1 MIEKEP
7 LPEEIEDLE
16 ALEEGEGK
24 EVRWLRTAPGWVISL
39 GLHLLVVFALTFFYI
54 QQYVFVDDST
64 VSVGIRAPEGPKV
77 SEVEAPKAEEPE
89 KTEEPEETGG
99 ERDEFSAQE
108 SSDAADAGADAAGDA
123 GGGLHRG
130 RLRSHGDRDGTRGLA
145 PAGRAKEGPGEDE
158 RHGQEHPRRAQV
170 ARAPP
175 EGGRLLVDD
184 PLPRG
189 VRAPRLHGELYPE
202 RVQWQRAVRRRG
214 HEPRPPRLP
223 GSRVPSLE
231 PRFRLR
237 GEPGVRGARRPAR
250 EQPDPDLRGSRET
263 RVQVPHP
270 LPGPMGR
277 IGPPVDRHVYNHV
290 LGAAA
295 LAEAYGQTGM
305 WLLRA
310 PAEKAIRWIEEARSP
325 GRGWRYGFH
334 GRDTDASVTGWAVL
348 ALRSAETAGIA
359 FDRSAFDD
367 VRRWFDR
374 ATVSASVEPRLLG
387 RNPGD
392 IPGTWILTGY
402 RSQKDA
408 GNLVSVE
415 GLNEHYHY
423 TPSSSAI
430 MVMSSFLMDGK
441 PGPKAE
447 KLIETILDFPP
458 VAWKPGEKESYR
470 PVDFYYWYHA
480 TYALFQATSKEDPRW
495 TRWGEAIKR
504 ALIDTQNL
512 KDSEGKCPEGSWEP
526 IDRWSCEGGR
536 VYATAM
542 ATLTLQ
548 VHYRYPRL
556 VGLEKKERALRV
568 EEKP

>member
-54 QQYVFVDDST
+54 QQYVFVDEST
-64 VSVGIRAPEGPKV
+64 VSVGIRAPEGPKI

-89 KTEEPEETGG
+89 KTEEPEEAGG
-99 ERDEFSAQE
+99 ERDEFSAE
-108 SSDAADAGADAAGDA
+108 PSSDAADAGADAAGDA
-123 GGGLHRG
+123 EGGSTVGVFDPNAASTG
-130 RLRSHGDRDGTRGLA
+130 RVGRRPSGPKKA
-145 PAGRAKEGPGEDE
+145 RAKMSGTDRSIRGALKWLARHQREDGSWSATRFHE
-158 RHGQEHPRRAQV
+158 ACGRHGYGESCTRNEFDGNEQYDVGVTSLALLAFLGAGCLPSNRDSVFASSRHSEELGALLESGPTLTYGEVVKRACKFLIRSQ
-170 ARAPP
+170 
-175 EGGRLLVDD
+175 D
-184 PLPRG
+184 P
-189 VRAPRLHGELYPE
+189 
-202 RVQWQRAVRRRG
+202 
-214 HEPRPPRLP
+214 
-223 GSRVPSLE
+223 S
-231 PRFRLR
+231 
-237 GEPGVRGARRPAR
+237 
-250 EQPDPDLRGSRET
+250 
-263 RVQVPHP
+263 
-270 LPGPMGR
+270 GR
-277 IGPPVDRHVYNHV
+277 IGPPVDRHVYNHM

-325 GRGWRYGFH
+325 GKGWRYGFR

-348 ALRSAETAGIA
+348 ALRSAETAGIV

-374 ATVSASVEPRLLG
+374 ATVSASVDPKLLG

-392 IPGTWILTGY
+392 APGTWILTGY

-408 GNLVSVE
+408 GNLVSVA

-458 VAWKPGEKESYR
+458 VAWTPGAKESYR

-480 TYALFQATSKEDPRW
+480 TYALFQATSKEDARW
-495 TRWGEAIKR
+495 TRWGEAIQR

-512 KDSEGKCPEGSWEP
+512 KDAEGRCPEGSWEP

-542 ATLTLQ
+542 AALTLQ